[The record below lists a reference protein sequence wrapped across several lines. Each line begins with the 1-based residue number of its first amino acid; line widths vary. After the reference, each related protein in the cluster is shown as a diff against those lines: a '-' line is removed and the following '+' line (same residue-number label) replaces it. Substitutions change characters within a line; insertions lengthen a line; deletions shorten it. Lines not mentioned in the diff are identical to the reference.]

1 MKPYYLC
8 LLCMTLFISCSDNNE
23 IINPSINNK
32 TIGVLD
38 YDDTA
43 ANYANPYDY
52 AGKIHQELLLTYYN
66 NTSLPF
72 TLTGIITTANAVAN
86 NNDSFLS
93 LVKNVPYSFSYSDRV
108 ADIVS
113 QPSGFQ
119 DDIINAS
126 ISDSNAR
133 ASFKTFITDLLIT
146 CEEEDDYQVLY
157 DTIVAYEAGI
167 YNNSLL
173 SVEDKSTI
181 LITTS
186 VTRHSVYVRKKKP
199 KKDKDPEWQYM
210 VGNIFATLD
219 GADDSI
225 GDAIMKG
232 LVTGIVENTR

>member
-1 MKPYYLC
+1 
-8 LLCMTLFISCSDNNE
+8 
-23 IINPSINNK
+23 
-32 TIGVLD
+32 V
-38 YDDTA
+38 
-43 ANYANPYDY
+43 
-52 AGKIHQELLLTYYN
+52 
-66 NTSLPF
+66 
-72 TLTGIITTANAVAN
+72 V
-86 NNDSFLS
+86 
-93 LVKNVPYSFSYSDRV
+93 
-108 ADIVS
+108 DIVL

-133 ASFKTFITDLLIT
+133 ASFKTFITDLLIA

-167 YNNSLL
+167 YNNTLL

-186 VTRHSVYVRKKKP
+186 VTRHLVYARKKKP

-225 GDAIMKG
+225 EDAIMKG